1 MIFLGYVAQGE
12 APMDQELRLIW
23 LYCWIVDAVR
33 SISWSDRLRVSG
45 PIPELTDEEV
55 LTLELWRE
63 MAGLA
68 SDAAIW
74 RHARDSLRGWFPHLG
89 AAWNFTRRCAN
100 LHVLKEEI
108 QRRVFRPTVDWNAF
122 DGLPLPVC
130 KLARANRDKRFRGE
144 AVRSYCAAKNEMY
157 YGFKAGAL
165 MNAEGEIF
173 RVWLGAANIDERVM
187 LEAVSIATPGL
198 LLADK
203 GLISKELSAMLTERE
218 TSLTTPMRNNMR
230 DDRPPSIIQHA
241 MRLRRRIETAFGR
254 LVDGFNITRTH
265 GRDFRRW
272 SARVCRKVL
281 AYNVLLRLDRAMST
295 T

>member
-1 MIFLGYVAQGE
+1 
-12 APMDQELRLIW
+12 MDQELRLIW

-33 SISWSDRLRVSG
+33 SIAWSGRLRASG
-45 PIPELTDEEV
+45 PSPELTDEEV
-55 LTLELWRE
+55 LTIELWGE
-63 MAGLA
+63 MEGLT

-74 RHARDSLRGWFPHLG
+74 RHARDHLRDWFPRLG

-100 LHVLKEEI
+100 LHCLKEEI
-108 QRRVFRPTVDWNAF
+108 QRRAFRPAVDWNAF

-144 AVRSYCAAKNEMY
+144 AARSYCAAKDEKY

-165 MNAEGEIF
+165 MNPEGEIF

-187 LEAVSIATPGL
+187 LEAASIAMPGL

-203 GLISKELSAMLTERE
+203 GLISKELSAVLAERE
-218 TSLTTPMRNNMR
+218 ILLTTPMRKNMR
-230 DDRPPSIIQHA
+230 DDRPKSIVQHG

-272 SARVCRKVL
+272 SARICRKVL
-281 AYNVLLRLDRAMST
+281 AYNVLLRLDRAMAAA
-295 T
+295 

>member
-1 MIFLGYVAQGE
+1 
-12 APMDQELRLIW
+12 MDQELRLIW

-33 SISWSDRLRVSG
+33 SISWNVHLRMSG
-45 PIPELTDEEV
+45 PAPELTDEEV
-55 LTLELWRE
+55 LTIELWGE
-63 MAGLA
+63 MEGLA

-74 RHARDSLRGWFPHLG
+74 RHARDYLGEWFPRLG
-89 AAWNFTRRCAN
+89 AEWNFTRRCAN

-108 QRRVFRPTVDWNAF
+108 QRRAFRPTVDWNAF

-130 KLARANRDKRFRGE
+130 KLARARRDKRFRGE
-144 AVRSYCAAKNEMY
+144 AARSYCAAKDEMY

-165 MNAEGEIF
+165 MNSEGEIF
-173 RVWLGAANIDERVM
+173 RVWPGAANIDERVM
-187 LEAVSIATPGL
+187 LEMVSIATPGL

-203 GLISKELSAMLTERE
+203 GLISKILSAELAKRE
-218 TSLTTPMRNNMR
+218 TLLTTPVRKNMR
-230 DDRPPSIIQHA
+230 DDRPPSIVPRA

-281 AYNVLLRLDRAMST
+281 AYNVLLRLDLAMSVA
-295 T
+295 

>member
-1 MIFLGYVAQGE
+1 
-12 APMDQELRLIW
+12 MDQELRLIQ
-23 LYCWIVDAVR
+23 LYCWIVDAVG
-33 SISWSDRLRVSG
+33 SIPWSGRLRMSG
-45 PIPELTDEEV
+45 PVPELTDAEV
-55 LTLELWRE
+55 LTIELWGE

-74 RHARDSLRGWFPHLG
+74 RHARDCLGEWFPHLG
-89 AAWNFTRRCAN
+89 AEWNFTRRCAN
-100 LHVLKEEI
+100 LHGLKEEI
-108 QRRVFRPTVDWNAF
+108 QRRAFRPTVDWNAF

-130 KLARANRDKRFRGE
+130 RLARASRDKRFRGE
-144 AVRSYCAAKNEMY
+144 AARSYCAARDEKY

-165 MNAEGEIF
+165 MNSEGEIF

-187 LEAVSIATPGL
+187 LEAASTATPGL

-203 GLISKELSAMLTERE
+203 GLISKELSATLAERDIL
-218 TSLTTPMRNNMR
+218 LTTPLRRNMS
-230 DDRPPSIIQHA
+230 DDRPPSIVQHA

-272 SARVCRKVL
+272 SARICRKVL
-281 AYNVLLRLDRAMST
+281 AYNVLLRLDRAMSAA
-295 T
+295 

>member
-1 MIFLGYVAQGE
+1 
-12 APMDQELRLIW
+12 MDQELRLIW
-23 LYCWIVDAVR
+23 LYCWIIDAVR
-33 SISWSDRLRVSG
+33 SISWSGRLRTSG
-45 PIPELTDEEV
+45 PRPDLTDEEA
-55 LTLELWRE
+55 LTIELWGE
-63 MAGLA
+63 MEGLT

-74 RHARDSLRGWFPHLG
+74 RHARDYLRDWFPLLG
-89 AAWNFTRRCAN
+89 GEWNFTRRCAN

-108 QRRVFRPTVDWNAF
+108 QRRAFWPTVDWNAF

-130 KLARANRDKRFRGE
+130 KLARARRDKRFRGE
-144 AVRSYCAAKNEMY
+144 AAQSYCAAKDEKY

-165 MNAEGEIF
+165 MNSEGEIF
-173 RVWLGAANIDERVM
+173 RLWLGAANIDERVM
-187 LEAVSIATPGL
+187 LEATSIAMPGL

-203 GLISKELSAMLTERE
+203 GLISKELSATLAERDIL
-218 TSLTTPMRNNMR
+218 LTTPMRKNMR
-230 DDRPPSIIQHA
+230 DDRPQALVRHA

-281 AYNVLLRLDRAMST
+281 AYNVLLRLDLAMSVV
-295 T
+295 